1 LASNWNLTSISS
13 THIDDHHPTHHQ
25 LIVRNSNRVDLMRL
39 IAVECW
45 SAMLKTD
52 SSWKRHQMSWSIDQK
67 WVHHALG
74 HEFWWGQRSWTQIW
88 DLDGSSWKIAGTS
101 STLQFFM
108 LVEMILSWYML
119 DLDIFHASWCDFW
132 ADSYWTWT
140 FFMRVDA
147 ILIWYMMDLDI
158 FHASWCDFW
167 ADSYW
172 TWSFFMLVRWFW
184 VWHRDCDRNFRDFHI
199 WYRSIAE
206 IAMII
211 LIPYVKKW
219 ILDIELTKIWS
230 ICDGNAQ
237 KHGWVSM
244 KLSDFRW
251 NCDEFE

>member
-1 LASNWNLTSISS
+1 
-13 THIDDHHPTHHQ
+13 
-25 LIVRNSNRVDLMRL
+25 MRL

-132 ADSYWTWT
+132 ADSYWTW
-140 FFMRVDA
+140 
-147 ILIWYMMDLDI
+147 
-158 FHASWCDFW
+158 
-167 ADSYW
+167 
-172 TWSFFMLVRWFW
+172 SFFMLVRWFW

-199 WYRSIAE
+199 WYRSIAG

-219 ILDIELTKIWS
+219 FWTLSWRKFERFAMEMLKNMVELAWNWVIF
-230 ICDGNAQ
+230 DGTVMNLSRSS
-237 KHGWVSM
+237 WI
-244 KLSDFRW
+244 LSDFRW